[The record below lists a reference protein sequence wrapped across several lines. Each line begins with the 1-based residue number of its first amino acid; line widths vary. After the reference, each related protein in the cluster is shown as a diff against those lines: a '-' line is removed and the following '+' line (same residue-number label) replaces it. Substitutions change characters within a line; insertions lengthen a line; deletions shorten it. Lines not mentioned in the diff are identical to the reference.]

1 MNVIIN
7 FNKLFNLQIPKSR
20 YNLNLLAVN
29 KINNQVS
36 GSNMQS
42 KSKSLLQKRKINKKK
57 RRTAVSSSE
66 SSSSSSSSSSSDF
79 SDHGEM
85 DIEAEEH
92 EDSAPQLT
100 TEVSQKPKKSN
111 LIRDDVQISDSEVKQ
126 SILDEQL
133 LLDSMP
139 ISEFINLN
147 QINTVPELK
156 QIESDITKK
165 VDKLKAN
172 GPVIDNA
179 TKNKFLTE
187 VFKNYSDDIN
197 SLRESN
203 DFNTKHSL
211 TLLANLLKNGASM
224 FDKETLDNILE

>member
-1 MNVIIN
+1 M
-7 FNKLFNLQIPKSR
+7 
-20 YNLNLLAVN
+20 
-29 KINNQVS
+29 S
-36 GSNMQS
+36 GSNIQN
-42 KSKSLLQKRKINKKK
+42 KNNTKSLLQKKRTNKKK

-66 SSSSSSSSSSSDF
+66 SSSSSSSSSDSSENEDE
-79 SDHGEM
+79 DM
-85 DIEAEEH
+85 AIEVEEDANV
-92 EDSAPQLT
+92 EISAPQL
-100 TEVSQKPKKSN
+100 SDSAKQKPKKST
-111 LIRDDVQISDSEVKQ
+111 LIRDDIQISDSEINK
-126 SILDEQL
+126 SILQDQL

-147 QINTVPELK
+147 QINTAPELK
-156 QIESDITKK
+156 QNK
-165 VDKLKAN
+165 
-172 GPVIDNA
+172 PVIDNA

-203 DFNTKHSL
+203 DFNSKHSL

>member
-1 MNVIIN
+1 M
-7 FNKLFNLQIPKSR
+7 
-20 YNLNLLAVN
+20 
-29 KINNQVS
+29 S
-36 GSNMQS
+36 GSNIQN
-42 KSKSLLQKRKINKKK
+42 KNNTKSLLQKKRTNKKK

-66 SSSSSSSSSSSDF
+66 SSSSSSSSSDSSENEDE
-79 SDHGEM
+79 DM
-85 DIEAEEH
+85 AIEVEEDANV
-92 EDSAPQLT
+92 EISAPQL
-100 TEVSQKPKKSN
+100 SDSAKQKPKKST
-111 LIRDDVQISDSEVKQ
+111 LIRDDIQISDSEINK
-126 SILDEQL
+126 SILQDQL

-147 QINTVPELK
+147 QINTAPELK
-156 QIESDITKK
+156 QIENDINKK
-165 VDKLKAN
+165 VEKLTNNK
-172 GPVIDNA
+172 PVIDNA

-203 DFNTKHSL
+203 DFNSKHSL

>member
-1 MNVIIN
+1 M
-7 FNKLFNLQIPKSR
+7 
-20 YNLNLLAVN
+20 
-29 KINNQVS
+29 S
-36 GSNMQS
+36 GSNIQN
-42 KSKSLLQKRKINKKK
+42 KNNTKSLLQKKRTNKKK

-66 SSSSSSSSSSSDF
+66 SSSSSSSSSDSSENEDE
-79 SDHGEM
+79 DM
-85 DIEAEEH
+85 AIEVEEDANV
-92 EDSAPQLT
+92 EISAPQLLD
-100 TEVSQKPKKSN
+100 SAKQKPKKST
-111 LIRDDVQISDSEVKQ
+111 LIRDDIQISDSEINK
-126 SILDEQL
+126 SILQDQL

-147 QINTVPELK
+147 QINTAPELK
-156 QIESDITKK
+156 QIENDISKK
-165 VDKLKAN
+165 VEKLKN
-172 GPVIDNA
+172 NKPVIDNA

-203 DFNTKHSL
+203 DFNSKHSL

>member
-1 MNVIIN
+1 M
-7 FNKLFNLQIPKSR
+7 
-20 YNLNLLAVN
+20 
-29 KINNQVS
+29 S
-36 GSNMQS
+36 GSNIQN
-42 KSKSLLQKRKINKKK
+42 KNNTKSLLQKKRTNKKK

-66 SSSSSSSSSSSDF
+66 SSSSSSSSSDSSENEDV
-79 SDHGEM
+79 DM
-85 DIEAEEH
+85 AIEVEEDANV
-92 EDSAPQLT
+92 EISAPQL
-100 TEVSQKPKKSN
+100 SDSAKQKPKKST
-111 LIRDDVQISDSEVKQ
+111 LIRDDIQISDSEINK
-126 SILDEQL
+126 SILQDQL

-147 QINTVPELK
+147 QINTAPELK
-156 QIESDITKK
+156 QIENDISKK
-165 VDKLKAN
+165 VEKLKN
-172 GPVIDNA
+172 NKPVIDNA

-203 DFNTKHSL
+203 DFNSKHSL

>member
-1 MNVIIN
+1 M
-7 FNKLFNLQIPKSR
+7 
-20 YNLNLLAVN
+20 
-29 KINNQVS
+29 S
-36 GSNMQS
+36 GSNIQN
-42 KSKSLLQKRKINKKK
+42 KNNTKSLLQKKRTNKKK

-66 SSSSSSSSSSSDF
+66 SSSSSSSSSDSSENEDE
-79 SDHGEM
+79 DM
-85 DIEAEEH
+85 AIEVEEDANV
-92 EDSAPQLT
+92 EISAPQL
-100 TEVSQKPKKSN
+100 SDSAKQKPKKST
-111 LIRDDVQISDSEVKQ
+111 LIRDDIQISDSEINK
-126 SILDEQL
+126 SILQNQL

-147 QINTVPELK
+147 QINTAPELK
-156 QIESDITKK
+156 QIENDINKK
-165 VDKLKAN
+165 VEKLKN
-172 GPVIDNA
+172 NKPVIDNA

-203 DFNTKHSL
+203 DFNSKHSL

>member
-1 MNVIIN
+1 M
-7 FNKLFNLQIPKSR
+7 
-20 YNLNLLAVN
+20 
-29 KINNQVS
+29 S
-36 GSNMQS
+36 GSNTQS
-42 KSKSLLQKRKINKKK
+42 KSKSLQQKRRVNKKK

-66 SSSSSSSSSSSDF
+66 SSSSSSSSSSSDS
-79 SDHGEM
+79 SDNEEM
-85 DIEAEEH
+85 DIEVEEH
-92 EDSAPQLT
+92 EESAPQLT
-100 TEVSQKPKKSN
+100 TEVSQKPKKST

-139 ISEFINLN
+139 ISEFINMN

-156 QIESDITKK
+156 QIESDINKK
-165 VDKLKAN
+165 VEKLKSN
-172 GPVIDNA
+172 KPVIDNA

-203 DFNTKHSL
+203 DFNSKHSL
-211 TLLANLLKNGASM
+211 TLLANLLKNGAAM
-224 FDKETLDNILE
+224 FDKETLDNILV